1 MRISVFCRRFLCCLL
16 VLLLLIPAAL
26 ADTVDLSSLSDD
38 ELIALLDQV
47 NAEVVSR
54 RINKTAKLPQGSYIG
69 GKDLPVGRYIFT
81 CMATGDDWGNV
92 TVYTDEGKGKQ
103 VLWEVMLAPK
113 DGQEPET
120 CFITLNEGDELKSGI
135 PFSLTI
141 MSGAIFK

>member
-1 MRISVFCRRFLCCLL
+1 MRITVFCRRFLCCLL

-26 ADTVDLSSLSDD
+26 ADVPDISALSDD
-38 ELIALLDQV
+38 EILALLDQV
-47 NAEVVSR
+47 NQEVVTR
-54 RINKTAKLPQGSYIG
+54 GLNKTAKLPQGSYIG

-81 CMATGDDWGNV
+81 CMATGDDWGNI
-92 TVYTDEGKGKQ
+92 TVYTDGGQGKQ
-103 VLWEVMLAPK
+103 VLWEIMSAPK

>member
-1 MRISVFCRRFLCCLL
+1 MRISVFCCRLVCCLL
-16 VLLLLIPAAL
+16 VCLLLIPAAL
-26 ADTVDLSSLSDD
+26 ADVPDISALSDD
-38 ELIALLDQV
+38 EILVLLDQV
-47 NAEVVSR
+47 NQEVVSR
-54 RINKTAKLPQGSYIG
+54 GLEKTAKLPQGSYIG
-69 GKDLPVGRYIFT
+69 GKDLPAGRYIFT

-141 MSGAIFK
+141 MSGAVFK

>member
-54 RINKTAKLPQGSYIG
+54 GINKTAKLPQGSYIG